1 MRQWHVWLI
10 PSHQSRRP
18 SPYSHSLSITS
29 NLKTS
34 LLLMNTFFVTGKW
47 FDKKKKDMDHGLPFS
62 RFGLYLTDTTATA
75 LHNTISCGP
84 FLSPF
89 GP

>member
-1 MRQWHVWLI
+1 MACLAD
-10 PSHQSRRP
+10 PL
-18 SPYSHSLSITS
+18 SPIMTP
-29 NLKTS
+29 
-34 LLLMNTFFVTGKW
+34 MAIFTFFVYHIKPQNLSLIDEYFFSSLESGSTQ
-47 FDKKKKDMDHGLPFS
+47 KKEKDMDHGLPFS

>member
-1 MRQWHVWLI
+1 MACLAD
-10 PSHQSRRP
+10 PL
-18 SPYSHSLSITS
+18 SPIMTPIAIF
-29 NLKTS
+29 
-34 LLLMNTFFVTGKW
+34 TFFVYHIQPQNLSLIDEYFFSSLESGSTQ
-47 FDKKKKDMDHGLPFS
+47 KKDMDHGLPFS